1 MARSYGTATLTL
13 TVTEA
18 ITLNSKDEGQTHTH
32 TIASVSDIYRR
43 TETIPTTSTNLVAFG
58 AAAGLGTFAEGDVKY
73 LRLTNLDN
81 TNHVT
86 AKFQN
91 EWGDEF
97 AVKIDK
103 GQSFILCPDLSTG
116 VVDIFEAFTVNPSFT
131 DATCDYNNDPTITCD
146 ASNKIRPGL
155 AVTGTGIPANS
166 YVKSVNTPG
175 AVTSFEL
182 GDAATGSA
190 STDVNTTGGS
200 VTNGTL
206 TFTATAGASGLTLA
220 DLTSIA
226 VQADTAACDV
236 EVYIALT

>member
-43 TETIPTTSTNLVAFG
+43 TESIGTSKTSIVGFG
-58 AAAGLGTFAEGDVKY
+58 ASSGLGTFDEDDVKY
-73 LRLTNLDN
+73 IRLSNLDN

-86 AKFQN
+86 AIFTN
-91 EWGDEF
+91 ENSDEF
-97 AVKIDK
+97 AIKIDK
-103 GQSFILCPDLSTG
+103 GQSFIFCPDLSSG
-116 VVDIFEAFTVNPSFT
+116 VVNTLDASIGSISFT

-146 ASNKIRPGL
+146 ASASIRPGL
-155 AVTGTGIPANS
+155 AVSGTGIPAGS
-166 YVKSVNTPG
+166 FVKSVNTLG

-182 GDAATGSA
+182 GDGEGGA
-190 STDVNTTGGS
+190 DVDTTGGA

-206 TFTATAGASGLTLA
+206 TFTPGLA
-220 DLTSIA
+220 DLTGISLM
-226 VQADTAACDV
+226 ADTAACDV